1 MPQTPRING
10 MNTMKIN
17 QLITPT
23 RIKNNVNKNAKKSN
37 DKMDVFIMGNN
48 FDPIT
53 GAVMTDRSSI
63 INLNYNNHNDKR
75 DSHLEILND
84 IKTNSNKFS
93 ITGLDFFESN
103 KIKNVNDNLRN
114 NLLLSSSKKVNL
126 SKNENLS

>member
-23 RIKNNVNKNAKKSN
+23 RININNNNVSKNAKKSN

-48 FDPIT
+48 FDPNT

-63 INLNYNNHNDKR
+63 INLNYNNHNDDKR
-75 DSHLEILND
+75 ESHLEI
-84 IKTNSNKFS
+84 
-93 ITGLDFFESN
+93 
-103 KIKNVNDNLRN
+103 
-114 NLLLSSSKKVNL
+114 
-126 SKNENLS
+126 